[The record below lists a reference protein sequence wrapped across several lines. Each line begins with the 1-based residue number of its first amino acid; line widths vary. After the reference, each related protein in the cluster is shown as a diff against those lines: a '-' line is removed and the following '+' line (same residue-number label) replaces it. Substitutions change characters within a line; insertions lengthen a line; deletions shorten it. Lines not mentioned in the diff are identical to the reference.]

1 MFDDF
6 FCVSEGE
13 VMAKRVCENCRWW
26 DRYPLHPY
34 GDCRRNPPIDIDG
47 SVPQTAP
54 TDWCGEW
61 SDASITPEQAER
73 RELTRQFAVAISA
86 KIGCYTPAAIWEMAK
101 NMAAAEPQIQKENEQ

>member
-1 MFDDF
+1 MT
-6 FCVSEGE
+6 E
-13 VMAKRVCENCRWW
+13 RVCGNCRWW

-61 SDASITPEQAER
+61 ADASITPEQAER
-73 RELTRQFAVAISA
+73 RELTRQFAVAIVSTEYGSDLRYERIWAVA
-86 KIGCYTPAAIWEMAK
+86 KHMVET
-101 NMAAAEPQIQKENEQ
+101 EPQIQREEEQ